1 MIELVQ
7 IVQQQVKQEGLSQTS
22 CMDFKNSIKD
32 KVLTAPA
39 EQIKEQIIGYL
50 TEQGG
55 KVPAGEIRLGT
66 SDVIE
71 SIFGK
76 YKQHTANSP
85 LKEVGKMILTIP
97 IFVTK
102 ITGDLVKR
110 AMESVS
116 TIDVKKWADQ
126 IFGPSALSKRR
137 EAFMLKNE
145 T

>member
-1 MIELVQ
+1 
-7 IVQQQVKQEGLSQTS
+7 
-22 CMDFKNSIKD
+22 
-32 KVLTAPA
+32 
-39 EQIKEQIIGYL
+39 
-50 TEQGG
+50 
-55 KVPAGEIRLGT
+55 
-66 SDVIE
+66 
-71 SIFGK
+71 
-76 YKQHTANSP
+76 
-85 LKEVGKMILTIP
+85 MILTIP